1 MKLRKVIAALLSVT
15 IIGSVMTVAASA
27 SDAVPDRTFHYVAL
41 GDSIT
46 AGYGLT
52 GTGDTIWQQFAT
64 DRSIFLTEER
74 IADPIKEAYPEIL
87 GEFMQEKG
95 NRLGYKIE
103 TANLATTA
111 YRADDVAKT
120 ILEEDYASAL
130 AASMTAMAGL
140 NSQEIFNNYHGI
152 MTKYLSEA
160 DLVTIQL
167 GGNDVLLGFLDDL
180 GAQKNPILGILETA
194 LYMILMGADAEESL
208 EISYCG
214 HGIPCRYQR
223 QHGRFRCQCG
233 GKSQGCCGCCQNRQQ

>member
-15 IIGSVMTVAASA
+15 IIGSVVTVAASA
-27 SDAVPDRTFHYVAL
+27 SDVVHDRTFHYVAL

-52 GTGDTIWQQFAT
+52 GTGDTIWEEFAT

-74 IADPIKEAYPEIL
+74 LADPIQEAYPAVFGEMLEKKGAKL
-87 GEFMQEKG
+87 GFKT
-95 NRLGYKIE
+95 E

-120 ILEEDYASAL
+120 ILEEDYTSAL
-130 AASMTAMAGL
+130 AASMTSMAGL
-140 NSQEIFNNYHGI
+140 DSQEIFNNYHGI
-152 MTKYLSEA
+152 MTSYLSEA

-180 GAQKNPILGILETA
+180 DAQKNPILAFWKRHSI
-194 LYMILMGADAEESL
+194 
-208 EISYCG
+208 
-214 HGIPCRYQR
+214 
-223 QHGRFRCQCG
+223 
-233 GKSQGCCGCCQNRQQ
+233 